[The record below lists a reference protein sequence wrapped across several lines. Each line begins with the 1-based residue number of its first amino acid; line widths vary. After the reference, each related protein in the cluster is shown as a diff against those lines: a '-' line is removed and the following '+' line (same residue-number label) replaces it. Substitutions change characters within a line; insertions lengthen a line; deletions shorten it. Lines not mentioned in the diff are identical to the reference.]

1 MNFLKHFWIFL
12 LWLLLILYLSFAP
25 LKDWPQPSIFQK
37 LYLDKAVHFTMYLLL
52 SFLLLRSFFRQQPLQ
67 KYRYAIFAGTLAFSA
82 GLGIAVEALQPI
94 LTQYR
99 RFEWMDMLANAIGA
113 IAGIVIFRWLL
124 SRGYAAMNT
133 RPVANQQ

>member
-1 MNFLKHFWIFL
+1 MHFLKHFWVFL

-37 LYLDKAVHFTMYLLL
+37 LYLDKAVHVTMYLLL

-67 KYRYAIFAGTLAFSA
+67 KYLYAIFAGTLAFSA

-99 RFEWMDMLANAIGA
+99 RFEWMDMIANAIGA

-124 SRGYAAMNT
+124 LRAQAGMKNRAM
-133 RPVANQQ
+133 ANRR